1 MKLCPFCN
9 YTSRFFLTSG
19 ATFPVL
25 RDLKVIGAGRRK
37 NAICPNCHSI
47 DRERLVYLFLLHC
60 SRIFQDS
67 QKYSRVLHVAPERN
81 LETKLRAVGLEEYT
95 TCDLHRGDVDVN
107 YDILDLPLDDH
118 SIDLIICNH
127 VLEHVYD
134 VQRALSEL
142 YRVLRPE
149 GRAILQVPISPIL
162 PGTIED
168 SEITSP
174 EDRAWRF
181 GQSDHRRI
189 FGEDFP
195 DILSLAGFRVD
206 MFNWNTSRKTFGGMR
221 NRYALIRDERVYI
234 GRKPAS

>member
-1 MKLCPFCN
+1 MKQCPFCGQS
-9 YTSRFFLTSG
+9 YPAFIAGG
-19 ATFPVL
+19 ATYPVL
-25 RDLKVIGAGRRK
+25 RDLKVIGAGWRK
-37 NAICPNCHSI
+37 NVLCPNCRST
-47 DRERLVYLFLLHC
+47 DRERLVYLYLLH
-60 SRIFQDS
+60 RTDFFRERPQ
-67 QKYSRVLHVAPERN
+67 QKKVLHVAPEKN
-81 LETKLRAVGLEEYT
+81 LETKLRAADFEEYT
-95 TCDLHRGDVDVN
+95 TCDLHRGDVDLN
-107 YDILDLPLDDH
+107 YDISDLPLDDH
-118 SIDLIICNH
+118 SFDLIICNH

-174 EDRAWRF
+174 EDRAWKF

-206 MFNWNTSRKTFGGMR
+206 VFNWNTSRKTFGGLR